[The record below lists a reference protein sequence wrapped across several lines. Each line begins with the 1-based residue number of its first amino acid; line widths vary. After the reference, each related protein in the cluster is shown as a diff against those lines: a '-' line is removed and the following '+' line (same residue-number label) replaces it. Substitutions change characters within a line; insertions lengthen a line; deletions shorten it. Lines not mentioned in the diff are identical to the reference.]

1 MHCSF
6 CSEEMEQRLPKEKLF
21 ALCELPAV
29 RQYVLESDYAFYQ
42 ALVQVLIPDV
52 LRPIPGRI
60 HHSQRVNIICQSRP
74 TLHCENIFLV
84 ILAVC

>member
-1 MHCSF
+1 
-6 CSEEMEQRLPKEKLF
+6 MEQRLPKEKLF

-52 LRPIPGRI
+52 LRPIPGM
-60 HHSQRVNIICQSRP
+60 
-74 TLHCENIFLV
+74 
-84 ILAVC
+84 IL